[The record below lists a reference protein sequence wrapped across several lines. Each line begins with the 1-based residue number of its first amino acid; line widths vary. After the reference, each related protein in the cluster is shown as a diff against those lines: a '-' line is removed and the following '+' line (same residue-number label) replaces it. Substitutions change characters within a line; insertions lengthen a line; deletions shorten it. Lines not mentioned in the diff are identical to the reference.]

1 MASLTGLM
9 RKASLQESFFVQPF
23 FPPLFFF
30 LIVLSIANHLCT
42 HLFLF
47 CFVCLCDWFTWSSV
61 LKSRMSRQA
70 SCSLQR
76 CSSVFGWTTLGSV
89 SSSSSSG
96 FNGSAHTTDKEIQV
110 KNTVFYYSFWVSIKP
125 LQYGAK
131 VWTPSPFIYIL
142 LGKWEIHAVIYW
154 NKQTYMEIFFNTA
167 WTLLCNL
174 SCIFFFF
181 FFSSSLQG

>member
-1 MASLTGLM
+1 MGKVNNKYCFMASLTDLM
-9 RKASLQESFFVQPF
+9 RKASLQESFFAQP
-23 FPPLFFF
+23 PPPPFFF

-110 KNTVFYYSFWVSIKP
+110 KYTVFYYSFRVSIKP
-125 LQYGAK
+125 LQPNNLLQYGAK
-131 VWTPSPFIYIL
+131 VWTYPHSFI
-142 LGKWEIHAVIYW
+142 
-154 NKQTYMEIFFNTA
+154 F
-167 WTLLCNL
+167 C
-174 SCIFFFF
+174 
-181 FFSSSLQG
+181 